1 MRLNLECALGLN
13 GKGISAALM
22 SYVNI
27 TAESNFRYIMKP
39 ELSAFPAKF
48 NTVKA

>member
-1 MRLNLECALGLN
+1 MRLNLEFALSLN

-27 TAESNFRYIMKP
+27 TAESNFRYIMQTGTKHIP
-39 ELSAFPAKF
+39 SKI
-48 NTVKA
+48 

>member
-1 MRLNLECALGLN
+1 MRLNLERALSLN

-27 TAESNFRYIMKP
+27 TAESNFRYITQTGTKRIR
-39 ELSAFPAKF
+39 SKI
-48 NTVKA
+48 

>member
-1 MRLNLECALGLN
+1 M
-13 GKGISAALM
+13 LM

-27 TAESNFRYIMKP
+27 TAESNFRYIMQTATKRI
-39 ELSAFPAKF
+39 PAKF